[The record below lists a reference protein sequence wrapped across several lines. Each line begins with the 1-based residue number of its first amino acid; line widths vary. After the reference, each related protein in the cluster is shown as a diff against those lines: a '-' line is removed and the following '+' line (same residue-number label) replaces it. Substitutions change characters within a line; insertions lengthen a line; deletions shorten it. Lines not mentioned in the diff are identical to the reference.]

1 MKPKNLLIEISL
13 ICNAIKKLHK
23 NIKIT
28 IDPIENRGFNYYSG
42 IGFAIFSSNIKRE
55 LGFGGE
61 YILEFNDNHYN
72 GMGLSILFDGLLKAT
87 NIEDKQKRILIPLNH
102 DASIPPELRKNGWI
116 TILNY
121 KNNVKDTEEALKYN
135 CSHILKNNEIEEL

>member
-1 MKPKNLLIEISL
+1 
-13 ICNAIKKLHK
+13 
-23 NIKIT
+23 
-28 IDPIENRGFNYYSG
+28 
-42 IGFAIFSSNIKRE
+42 
-55 LGFGGE
+55 
-61 YILEFNDNHYN
+61 
-72 GMGLSILFDGLLKAT
+72 MGLSILFDGLLKAT
-87 NIEDKQKRILIPLNH
+87 NIEDKQKRILIPLKH